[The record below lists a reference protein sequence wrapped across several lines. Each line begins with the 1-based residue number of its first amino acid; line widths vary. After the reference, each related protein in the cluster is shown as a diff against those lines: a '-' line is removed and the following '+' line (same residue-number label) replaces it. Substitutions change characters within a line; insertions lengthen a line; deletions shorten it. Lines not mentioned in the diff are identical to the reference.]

1 MSQEDHS
8 TMALPFFRRK
18 RFAFI
23 CLAFLLLVGLAACSA
38 DGAPGASQ
46 SPTTPS
52 PNGATATAAVEALM
66 KEMTLVGT
74 PTARIDI
81 GTTFEVDGYIKNG
94 DSKQHDI
101 YIQAVLLDASGKT
114 IATTSAVNV
123 DDVPGGATV
132 PFSIQGTT
140 PQPTWARVR
149 VLIVNVKENVNGTGT
164 D

>member
-1 MSQEDHS
+1 
-8 TMALPFFRRK
+8 MASPFFRGK
-18 RFAFI
+18 PFALT
-23 CLAFLLLVGLAACSA
+23 CLALLLLVGLAACGAS
-38 DGAPGASQ
+38 GAPGASQ
-46 SPTTPS
+46 RPTALA

-74 PTARIDI
+74 PTARIDV
-81 GTTFEVDGYIKNG
+81 GTTFEVDGHIKNG

-101 YIQAVLLDASGKT
+101 YIQGILLDASGKT
-114 IATTSAVNV
+114 IATTPPVNV

-140 PQPTWARVR
+140 PQPTWASVR
-149 VLIVNVKENVNGTGT
+149 VSIVTVTENVNGTGT